1 MTHATAAPFCYFA
14 PEFAHRL
21 TAHPL
26 RRRTQVTEDF
36 AIQPEK
42 ITPTLDASKWPLLLK
57 NYDKLM
63 VREADHPSPP
73 TQFSH
78 TSENEGLL
86 DYRRGVEFPSV
97 SVFFL
102 VQSRAP
108 RRAFPSRST
117 VRADH

>member
-26 RRRTQVTEDF
+26 RRRSQVTEDF

-73 TQFSH
+73 TQFAH

-86 DYRRGVEFPSV
+86 DH
-97 SVFFL
+97 
-102 VQSRAP
+102 
-108 RRAFPSRST
+108 RRAVSSFPRFRFFSR
-117 VRADH
+117 RARRVASRRVSLAVHRTR